1 MPRISGRYERS
12 TTSGKEVNA
21 FVPFAL
27 PPREPDLVPDTKLLQ
42 AAEEALRHL
51 EVAVDMV
58 SSMDW
63 FLYGF
68 VRKEAVLSSQ
78 IEGVE
83 ATLTDLMTVES
94 QPPTS
99 VDADVQDVCNYLA
112 ALEFARN
119 QLADPKGLP
128 LSMRLL
134 NETHAI
140 LMSGVRGAD
149 KAPGEPRRSQNWIGG
164 TRPGNAKF
172 VPPPPHLL
180 PEVLTDLEK
189 YMHAEKQELSALV
202 QVGLV
207 HAQFETIHP
216 YLDGN
221 GRLGRLLITLLFEHW
236 KLLSKPMLYLSLF
249 FKRHRDDYYQRLTA
263 VRSNGDWEGWM
274 SFFLEGVAAMAL
286 ESVQTAKK
294 LFRLVSQD
302 RERVV
307 SGDGVSISS
316 VRLFEQLPRR
326 PILTAAGAE
335 TLLSTT
341 RPTATKAISTLVDL
355 GVLKE
360 VSGKQRDRSFVY
372 VTYLDVLASE
382 VAP

>member
-1 MPRISGRYERS
+1 MPRVSGRYERS
-12 TTSGKEVNA
+12 TTSGEEVNA
-21 FVPFAL
+21 FVPFPL
-27 PPREPDLVPDTKLLQ
+27 PPRDPDLALDTKALQ
-42 AAEEALRHL
+42 SAEEALRHI
-51 EVAVDMV
+51 EVAVEMV
-58 SSMDW
+58 PSLDW

-78 IEGVE
+78 IEGIE
-83 ATLTDLMTVES
+83 ATLTDLINVEA
-94 QPPTS
+94 QPPS
-99 VDADVQDVCNYLA
+99 APDADVQEVCNYLA

-119 QLADPKGLP
+119 QLADPSGLP

-140 LMSGVRGAD
+140 LMSGVRGEG

-172 VPPPPHLL
+172 VPPPPNLL
-180 PEVLTDLEK
+180 PEILTDLEK
-189 YMHAEKQELSALV
+189 YMHADGHELAALV
-202 QVGLV
+202 RVGLV

-221 GRLGRLLITLLFEHW
+221 GRLGRLLITLLLEHW

-249 FKRHRDDYYQRLTA
+249 FKRRRDDYYQRLTA
-263 VRSNGDWEGWM
+263 VRSHGDWEGWM
-274 SFFLEGVAAMAL
+274 SFFLEGVAAMAS
-286 ESVQTAKK
+286 ESVKTAQK
-294 LFRLVSQD
+294 LFRLVTQD
-302 RERVV
+302 RERML
-307 SGDGVSISS
+307 SAGGVSISA

-326 PILTAAGAE
+326 PILTAAGVEAM
-335 TLLSTT
+335 LSTT

-355 GVLKE
+355 GLLKE

-372 VTYLDVLASE
+372 VNYLDVLASE
-382 VAP
+382 TL

>member
-1 MPRISGRYERS
+1 VFDA
-12 TTSGKEVNA
+12 K
-21 FVPFAL
+21 AL
-27 PPREPDLVPDTKLLQ
+27 Q
-42 AAEEALRHL
+42 SAEEALRHI
-51 EVAVDMV
+51 EVAVEMV
-58 SSMDW
+58 PSLDW

-78 IEGVE
+78 IEGIQ
-83 ATLTDLMTVES
+83 ATLTDLITVEA
-94 QPPTS
+94 QPPNAP
-99 VDADVQDVCNYLA
+99 DADVQEVCNYLA

-119 QLADPKGLP
+119 QLAAPSGLP

-140 LMSGVRGAD
+140 LMSGVRGEG

-172 VPPPPHLL
+172 VPPPPNLL
-180 PEVLTDLEK
+180 PEILTDLEK
-189 YMHAEKQELSALV
+189 YMHADTHELPALV
-202 QVGLV
+202 RVGLV

-221 GRLGRLLITLLFEHW
+221 GRLGRLLITLLLEHW

-249 FKRHRDDYYQRLTA
+249 FKRRRDDYYQRLTA
-263 VRSNGDWEGWM
+263 VRSHGDWEGWM
-274 SFFLEGVAAMAL
+274 NFFLEGVAAMAS
-286 ESVQTAKK
+286 ESVKTAQK
-294 LFRLVSQD
+294 LFRLVTQD
-302 RERVV
+302 RERML
-307 SGDGVSISS
+307 SADGVSISA

-326 PILTAAGAE
+326 PILTAAGVEAM
-335 TLLSTT
+335 LSTT

-355 GVLKE
+355 GLLKE

-372 VTYLDVLASE
+372 VNYLDVLASE
-382 VAP
+382 TA

>member
-1 MPRISGRYERS
+1 M
-12 TTSGKEVNA
+12 
-21 FVPFAL
+21 
-27 PPREPDLVPDTKLLQ
+27 
-42 AAEEALRHL
+42 RHL
-51 EVAVDMV
+51 DVAVDMV
-58 SSMDW
+58 PSIDW

-83 ATLTDLMTVES
+83 ATLTDLITVEA
-94 QPPTS
+94 QPPTTI
-99 VDADVQDVCNYLA
+99 DADVQDVCNYLR

-119 QLADPKGLP
+119 QLAEPNGLP

-134 NETHAI
+134 NQTHAI

-149 KAPGEPRRSQNWIGG
+149 RAPGEPRRSQNWIGG
-164 TRPGNAKF
+164 TRPGNARF

-189 YMHAEKQELSALV
+189 YMHADGHELPALV
-202 QVGLV
+202 RVGLV

-236 KLLSKPMLYLSLF
+236 NLISKPLLYLSLF
-249 FKRHRDDYYQRLTA
+249 FKRRRDDYYQRLSA
-263 VRSNGDWEGWM
+263 VRSDGDWEGWM
-274 SFFLEGVAAMAL
+274 SFFLEGVAAMAT

-307 SGDGVSISS
+307 AAKGVSISAI
-316 VRLFEQLPRR
+316 RLFEQLPRR

-355 GVLKE
+355 GLLKE

-372 VTYLDVLASE
+372 VNYLDILASE
-382 VAP
+382 TAP

>member
-1 MPRISGRYERS
+1 MQRISGRYERS
-12 TTSGKEVNA
+12 TTSGEEVNA
-21 FVPFAL
+21 FVPLAL
-27 PPREPDLVPDTKLLQ
+27 PPREPDLVPDTKLTQ

-58 SSMDW
+58 PSIDW

-94 QPPTS
+94 QPPTT

-189 YMHAEKQELSALV
+189 YMHTDTHELSALV
-202 QVGLV
+202 RVGLV

-236 KLLSKPMLYLSLF
+236 KLLSKPLLYLSLF
-249 FKRHRDDYYQRLTA
+249 FKRRRDDYYQRLTA

-274 SFFLEGVAAMAL
+274 SFFLEGVAAMAS

-307 SGDGVSISS
+307 SGDGVSISA

-335 TLLSTT
+335 TLLATT

>member
-1 MPRISGRYERS
+1 MSRVSGRYERS

-58 SSMDW
+58 PSMDW

-307 SGDGVSISS
+307 SRDGVSISA

>member
-1 MPRISGRYERS
+1 MKVGFHSVLMPRISGRYERS
-12 TTSGKEVNA
+12 TTSGEEVNA

-27 PPREPDLVPDTKLLQ
+27 PPREPELATDPKQLQ

-58 SSMDW
+58 PSIDW

-94 QPPTS
+94 QPPTT

-149 KAPGEPRRSQNWIGG
+149 KAPGESEI
-164 TRPGNAKF
+164 
-172 VPPPPHLL
+172 
-180 PEVLTDLEK
+180 LTDLEK
-189 YMHAEKQELSALV
+189 YMHADTHELPALV
-202 QVGLV
+202 RVGLV

-221 GRLGRLLITLLFEHW
+221 GRLGRLLITLLFERW
-236 KLLSKPMLYLSLF
+236 KLLSKPLLYLSLF

-274 SFFLEGVAAMAL
+274 SFFLEGVAAMAS

-307 SGDGVSISS
+307 SGDGVSINA

-382 VAP
+382 VPVYA

>member
-1 MPRISGRYERS
+1 MSRVAGRYELS
-12 TTSGKEVNA
+12 TTSGEEVRA
-21 FVPFAL
+21 FVPYAL
-27 PPREPDLVPDTKLLQ
+27 PPRDPPLVPEPSQLR

-51 EVAVDMV
+51 DIAVDMV
-58 SSMDW
+58 PSLDW

-83 ATLTDLMTVES
+83 ATLTDLISTEA
-94 QPPTS
+94 QRPTT

-112 ALEFARN
+112 ALEFARA
-119 QLADPKGLP
+119 QLADPNGLP
-128 LSMRLL
+128 LSLRLL
-134 NETHAI
+134 NKTHAV

-149 KAPGEPRRSQNWIGG
+149 KSPGEPRRSQNWIGG
-164 TRPGNAKF
+164 TRPGNARF

-180 PEVLTDLEK
+180 PDLLTDLER
-189 YMHAEKQELSALV
+189 YMHADQHDLSPLV
-202 QVGLV
+202 RVGLV

-221 GRLGRLLITLLFEHW
+221 GRLGRLLITLLFDHW
-236 KLLSKPMLYLSLF
+236 KLLSKPLLYLSLF
-249 FKRHRDDYYQRLTA
+249 FKRRRDDYYQRLTA
-263 VRSNGDWEGWM
+263 VRSNGDWEGWT
-274 SFFLEGVAAMAL
+274 SFFLEGVAAMAT
-286 ESVQTAKK
+286 ESVQTAKR

-307 SGDGVSISS
+307 AADGVSISA

-326 PILTAAGAE
+326 PIVTAAAAE
-335 TLLSTT
+335 AMLATT

-372 VTYLDVLASE
+372 VSYLDLLGSE
-382 VAP
+382 AAP